1 VFRDCQVDSSV
12 YLGVTNIIVR
22 RKPLQPMIPRM
33 VDERRIWSIAHEPEM
48 LLLPSGKGLI
58 GIFVAS
64 QCSILPF
71 HLNLPSESSP
81 LSKHEQPPQ
90 RLRLTTLP
98 WGLFSE
104 TTEAQLRAGS
114 DEYKTACL

>member
-1 VFRDCQVDSSV
+1 MVFRDCQVDSSV

-64 QCSILPF
+64 QCSCVVASGRCSNPQPAALF
-71 HLNLPSESSP
+71 QSSA
-81 LSKHEQPPQ
+81 SQ
-90 RLRLTTLP
+90 
-98 WGLFSE
+98 
-104 TTEAQLRAGS
+104 
-114 DEYKTACL
+114 